1 MKKSLKTARN
11 KKKKHNKIAMLVRR
25 KLNSIEI
32 KISEAQIN
40 NKISHKNFITI
51 INDKRN
57 YIELKESIRMIKCQE
72 DKKIYVD

>member
-51 INDKRN
+51 INDERN